1 MLMSELTPAIF
12 LYPLG
17 LDPVESDPLIHF
29 VDADLLYLSYGA
41 TKPIRQRDE
50 VIAQRIGI

>member
-17 LDPVESDPLIHF
+17 LDPVESYPLIHF
-29 VDADLLYLSYGA
+29 ANADLLYLSYGA

-50 VIAQRIGI
+50 VIAQRIGL